1 MTIAVIIPTIPER
14 AHLLTRALASVT
26 AQTLQPDEVCIA
38 IARPDEPAWAT
49 RHRALRMATAEWI
62 APLDDDDEFLPHHL
76 ERCAA
81 HQAATGADMVF
92 PWFVEDHCSDP
103 FPGELGTPW
112 DPAHPRQTTTV
123 IFARRDAV
131 LDVGGYRFDDGD
143 RHDHGGNRAG
153 EDFDLVKRLNVAG
166 YRIEH
171 LPERTWVWWHWSDE
185 FGTGN
190 TSGLPERRILERRV
204 VG

>member
-1 MTIAVIIPTIPER
+1 VTIAVIIPTIPER

-103 FPGELGTPW
+103 FPGEFGTPW

>member
-103 FPGELGTPW
+103 FPGEFGTPW

>member
-49 RHRALRMATAEWI
+49 RHRALQMATVEWI

-103 FPGELGTPW
+103 FPGEFGTPW

-123 IFARRDAV
+123 IYARRSAV
-131 LDVGGYRFDDGD
+131 VAVGGYRFDDGD

-153 EDFDLVKRLNVAG
+153 EDYDLVKRLNVGG